1 MAKKLFGIAGAAS
14 IILIA
19 VSAFGATMEEQLPMA
34 LPQHTIWNLLFHC
47 SLFGGLGI
55 VLVIVGFK
63 IFDWMITKIDLEAEI
78 NKGNVAAAILSAA
91 VILGIS
97 VIVASA
103 IH

>member
-1 MAKKLFGIAGAAS
+1 MAKKLFRIAGAAS
-14 IILIA
+14 VILIA
-19 VSAFGATMEEQLPMA
+19 ASALGATIEEQLPMPA
-34 LPQHTIWNLLFHC
+34 PQHTIWNLLLHC

-55 VLVIVGFK
+55 MLVIVGFK
-63 IFDWMITKIDLEAEI
+63 IFDWVITKIDLEAEI

-91 VILGIS
+91 VVIGIS

>member
-19 VSAFGATMEEQLPMA
+19 VSALGATIEEQLPMA
-34 LPQHTIWNLLFHC
+34 IPQHTIWNLLLHC
-47 SLFGGLGI
+47 ALFGGLGI
-55 VLVIVGFK
+55 VLVIIGFK
-63 IFDWMITKIDLEAEI
+63 IFDWVITKVDLEAEI

-91 VILGIS
+91 AILGIS